1 MAQVLVLMS
10 SPRKH
15 GNTDRLANAFI
26 KGVEENGYSTEKIY
40 VNYQNIKSCLGCN
53 ICQKT
58 NQCVQKDDMQEIY
71 EKMLEAKVIVFASP
85 VYFYT
90 FNASMKLL
98 LDRTFAIEKTIHD
111 KDFYLLSTGLAPDES
126 YFRIIKETFQK
137 YIDCLRVGGNRFV
150 DSILGFQ
157 TGDKD
162 DIEKTDSIEKAYNM
176 AKEIKINEQE
186 FNSLFFT

>member
-1 MAQVLVLMS
+1 MAQVLTLMS
-10 SPRKH
+10 SPRKN

-40 VNYQNIKSCLGCN
+40 VNYQNIKPCLGCN
-53 ICQKT
+53 VCQKT

-98 LDRTFAIEKTIHD
+98 IDRTFAIEKTIHD
-111 KDFYLLSTGLAPDES
+111 KDFYLLTTGLAPEES
-126 YFRIIKETFQK
+126 YFRIIKDTFQK

-157 TGDKD
+157 TGNKD
-162 DIEKTDSIEKAYNM
+162 DIEKTNALEKAYNM

>member
-10 SPRKH
+10 SPRKN

-40 VNYQNIKSCLGCN
+40 VNYQNIKPCLGCN
-53 ICQKT
+53 VCQKT

-85 VYFYT
+85 VYFYA

-98 LDRTFAIEKTIHD
+98 LDRTCTFAIEKTIHD
-111 KDFYLLSTGLAPDES
+111 KYFYLLTTGLAPEES
-126 YFRIIKETFQK
+126 YFRIIKDTFQK

-157 TGDKD
+157 TGNKD
-162 DIEKTDSIEKAYNM
+162 DIEKTDSIEKAYNI
-176 AKEIKINEQE
+176 AKEIKINE
-186 FNSLFFT
+186 

>member
-10 SPRKH
+10 SPRKN

-40 VNYQNIKSCLGCN
+40 VNYQNIKPCLGCN

-85 VYFYT
+85 VYFYA

-98 LDRTFAIEKTIHD
+98 LDRTCTFAIEKTIHD

-162 DIEKTDSIEKAYNM
+162 DIEKTDSIEKAYNI
-176 AKEIKINEQE
+176 AKEIKINE
-186 FNSLFFT
+186 

>member
-40 VNYQNIKSCLGCN
+40 VNYQNIKPCLGCN

-98 LDRTFAIEKTIHD
+98 IDRTFAIEKTIHD
-111 KDFYLLSTGLAPDES
+111 KDFYLLTTGLAPEES
-126 YFRIIKETFQK
+126 YFRIIKDTFQK

-157 TGDKD
+157 TGNKD
-162 DIEKTDSIEKAYNM
+162 DIEKTDSIEKAYNI

>member
-1 MAQVLVLMS
+1 MAQDLVLMS
-10 SPRKH
+10 SSRK
-15 GNTDRLANAFI
+15 NRKTDRLANTFI
-26 KGVEENGYSTEKIY
+26 NGVEENGYSTEKVY
-40 VNYQNIKSCLGCN
+40 VNYQNIKPCLGCN

-58 NQCVQKDDMQEIY
+58 KECIQKDDMQDIY
-71 EKMLEAKVIVFASP
+71 KKMLEAKVIVFASP

-98 LDRTFAIEKTIHD
+98 IDRTFAIEKTIHD
-111 KDFYLLSTGLAPDES
+111 KDFYLLTTGLAPEES
-126 YFRIIKETFQK
+126 YFRIIKDTFQK

-157 TGDKD
+157 TGNKD
-162 DIEKTDSIEKAYNM
+162 DIEKTNALEKAYNM

>member
-10 SPRKH
+10 SPRKN

-40 VNYQNIKSCLGCN
+40 VNYQNIKPCLGCN

-111 KDFYLLSTGLAPDES
+111 KDFYLLTTGLAPEES
-126 YFRIIKETFQK
+126 YFRIIKDTFQK

-157 TGDKD
+157 TGNKD
-162 DIEKTDSIEKAYNM
+162 DIEKTNALEKAYNM

>member
-15 GNTDRLANAFI
+15 RNTDRLANAFI

-40 VNYQNIKSCLGCN
+40 VNYQNIKPCLGCN
-53 ICQKT
+53 VCQKT

-98 LDRTFAIEKTIHD
+98 IDRTFAIEKTIHD
-111 KDFYLLSTGLAPDES
+111 KDFYLLTTGLAPEES
-126 YFRIIKETFQK
+126 YFRIIKDTFQK

-157 TGDKD
+157 TGNKD
-162 DIEKTDSIEKAYNM
+162 DIEKTNALEKAYNM

>member
-10 SPRKH
+10 SPRKN

-40 VNYQNIKSCLGCN
+40 VNYQNIKPCLGCN

-98 LDRTFAIEKTIHD
+98 IDRTFAIEKTIHD
-111 KDFYLLSTGLAPDES
+111 KDFYLLTTGLAPEES
-126 YFRIIKETFQK
+126 YFRIIKDTFQK

-157 TGDKD
+157 TGSKD
-162 DIEKTDSIEKAYNM
+162 DIEKTNALEKAYNM